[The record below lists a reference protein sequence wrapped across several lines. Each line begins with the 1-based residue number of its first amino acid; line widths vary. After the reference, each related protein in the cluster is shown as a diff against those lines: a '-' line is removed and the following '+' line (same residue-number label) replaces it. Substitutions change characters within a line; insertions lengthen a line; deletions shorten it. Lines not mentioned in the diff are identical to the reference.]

1 MTMVEKIKVI
11 FNQLGFPQSF
21 TESISLPEDI
31 MVSGF
36 FSETVRDVHGN
47 TLGSFMLVNVP
58 PSTPDPSIDS
68 SGVIETRFMIQVSFI
83 NPQDFLKN
91 ISTKPE
97 CTISLDADFNF
108 ITFQTGSYQFLKN
121 EKTNTNYQLMILFQ
135 FDINLVPVNIQSYEL
150 GNNNEVSFRMN
161 RTKENMMSLE
171 DEFLLIE
178 FLKHRHNPSVIE
190 IVPEFFIPSAYNF
203 NSEDFNQRISLAR
216 MFNF

>member
-1 MTMVEKIKVI
+1 MTMLEKIKVI

-21 TESISLPEDI
+21 TDSISIPEDS

-36 FSETVRDVHGN
+36 FSETVRDVQGN
-47 TLGSFMLVNVP
+47 TLGSFMLINVP
-58 PSTPDPSIDS
+58 PATPDPSVDS
-68 SGVIETRFMIQVSFI
+68 SGIIETRFMIQVSFI

-91 ISTKPE
+91 ISTKSD
-97 CTISLDADFNF
+97 CTILLDADFNF
-108 ITFQTGSYQFLKN
+108 ITFQTGTYDFLKN
-121 EKTNTNYQLMILFQ
+121 EKTNTNYQLITLFQ
-135 FDINLVPVNIQSYEL
+135 FDINLVPINIQSYEI
-150 GNNNEVSFRMN
+150 GNINEDNFRVSK
-161 RTKENMMSLE
+161 TKENMMRLE

-178 FLKHRHNPSVIE
+178 FLKYRHNPSVIE